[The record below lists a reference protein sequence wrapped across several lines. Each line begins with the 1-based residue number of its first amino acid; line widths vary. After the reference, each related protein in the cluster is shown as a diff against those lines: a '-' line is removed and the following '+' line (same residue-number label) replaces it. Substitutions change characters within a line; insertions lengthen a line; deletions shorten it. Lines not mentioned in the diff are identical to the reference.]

1 MTEKTKGVLLIAR
14 NNGQIDY
21 VKQAVFLAKRIKKYL
36 NLPTSIVT
44 DSEDYLRSTFDESV
58 FDRIIGTSYS
68 VDSTSEEQASSTFDA
83 SVFDSTADL
92 NLKLYYDGALSH
104 KVINFKNKIRSKCFK
119 LSPYDETIVM
129 DTDYI
134 ISNDK
139 LNLCFKSDNNLLL
152 FKEAQ
157 DIADVRNSR
166 EFKYITDTGID
177 FYWATVTFFRKTEEV
192 KTFFNLVDYVQQE
205 WEHFRNVYQINT
217 PLFRNDFAFSIAV
230 HIMNGFQSGDFAAPL
245 PGKHLYTTDKDLLFK
260 IKDDHMIFLVEKD
273 RFLGE
278 YTLVSTKGQNV
289 HVMNKFSLERNID
302 V

>member
-1 MTEKTKGVLLIAR
+1 MTKKTKGVLLIAR
-14 NNGQIDY
+14 NNGQVDY

-58 FDRIIGTSYS
+58 FDKIIGTSYS
-68 VDSTSEEQASSTFDA
+68 PGS
-83 SVFDSTADL
+83 
-92 NLKLYYDGALSH
+92 NLKLYYDGSLSH
-104 KVINFKNKIRSKCFK
+104 KVVNFKNKIRSKCFD
-119 LSPYDETIVM
+119 LSPYDETIIM

-139 LNLCFKSDNNLLL
+139 LNLCFEADSNLML
-152 FKEAQ
+152 FKESQ

-166 EFKYITDTGID
+166 EFKYISDTSVD
-177 FYWATVTFFRKTEEV
+177 FYWATVIFFRKTEEMQ
-192 KTFFNLVDYVQQE
+192 TFFNLVDYIQQE
-205 WEHFRNVYQINT
+205 WEHFRNVYQIST
-217 PLFRNDFAFSIAV
+217 SLFRNDFAFSIAV

-278 YTLVSTKGQNV
+278 YTLVSTKGQSV

>member
-1 MTEKTKGVLLIAR
+1 MMQNSKGVLLIAR
-14 NNGQIDY
+14 NNGQVDY

-58 FDRIIGTSYS
+58 FDKIIGTSYS
-68 VDSTSEEQASSTFDA
+68 PGS
-83 SVFDSTADL
+83 
-92 NLKLYYDGALSH
+92 NLKLYFDGSLSH
-104 KVINFKNKIRSKCFK
+104 KVINFKNKIRSKCFE
-119 LSPYDETIVM
+119 LSPYDETIIM

-139 LNLCFKSDNNLLL
+139 LNLCFKSDSNLLL
-152 FKEAQ
+152 FKESQ

-166 EFKYITDTGID
+166 EFKYISDTSVE
-177 FYWATVTFFRKTEEV
+177 FYWATVIFFRKTEETQ
-192 KTFFNLVDYVQQE
+192 TFFNLVDYIQQE
-205 WEHFRNVYQINT
+205 WEHFRNVYQIST
-217 PLFRNDFAFSIAV
+217 ALFRNDFAFSIAV

-278 YTLVSTKGQNV
+278 YTLISTKGQNV